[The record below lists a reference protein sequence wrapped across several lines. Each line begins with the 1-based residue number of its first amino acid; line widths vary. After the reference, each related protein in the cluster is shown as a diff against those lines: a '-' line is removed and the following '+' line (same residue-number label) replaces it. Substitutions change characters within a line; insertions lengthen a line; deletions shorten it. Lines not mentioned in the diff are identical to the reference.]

1 MPLHVSLLHDT
12 FQRPSYNL
20 NNCLKSNLKL
30 QKMYKVCK
38 AMRMSGDLIMRIV
51 RPCEIVLSRKHRDYN
66 QRDFILYWNSLNWIL
81 LPCPYHLGI
90 SV

>member
-1 MPLHVSLLHDT
+1 
-12 FQRPSYNL
+12 
-20 NNCLKSNLKL
+20 
-30 QKMYKVCK
+30 
-38 AMRMSGDLIMRIV
+38 MRMSGDLIMRIV